1 MNSSH
6 QMNDQHESSFRD
18 PAGYIYQHEGI
29 FYRFVSDNYTKE
41 YEFAKQHGVYADAVR
56 QHLLLPFKEID
67 ERHIDQAELYKTLLP
82 NQLTFQTFPWEWC
95 FDQYKDAALTTLSLN
110 QLALNKGMILKDATP
125 LNIQLV
131 DGHCQWI
138 DHLSFDI
145 YDEKKPW
152 IAYRQFCEMFLN
164 PLLIA
169 SYCKTDIH
177 RLSAAYPSGITAL
190 QTAALLPFKS
200 RLNIHIQL
208 HVYLQAGIQKK
219 KKSAPEK
226 QTIFSRE
233 KLLRIMESLISC
245 IQSLT
250 FRSVQTVWSDYYE
263 ETILS
268 KDYLEDKKLILSE
281 YLNELSYQTV
291 FDAGCNDGIFS
302 FLCKKEALVISS
314 DGDASCIN
322 RLYKQI
328 KQDKITHINPVVIDL
343 MQPTGGMGWDNRE
356 QNPFFER
363 KEYDLILVL
372 ALMHHLCIGK
382 NLPFTK
388 LAKFLATHGRQVLIE
403 YIPKD
408 DPKVIEL
415 LRNRQDIF
423 YAYDRY
429 HFEKA
434 FDVYFRLEKATP
446 IGGTK
451 RLLYKM
457 TRK

>member
-1 MNSSH
+1 MINNISMNE
-6 QMNDQHESSFRD
+6 QHESSFRD
-18 PAGYIYQHEGI
+18 PAGYIYKHEGT
-29 FYRFVSDNYTKE
+29 FYRFVSDNYTND
-41 YEFAKQHGVYADAVR
+41 YDFAQQKGLYSEAVK
-56 QHLLLPFKEID
+56 QHLLLPFKEIN
-67 ERHIDQAELYKTLLP
+67 EKHIDKPEFYKTLLP
-82 NQLTFQTFPWEWC
+82 EQLAFLTYPWEWC
-95 FDQYKDAALTTLSLN
+95 FAQYKNAALTTLSLN

-131 DGHCQWI
+131 NGHGVWI
-138 DHLSFDI
+138 DHLSFEI
-145 YDEKKPW
+145 YDGKKPW

-169 SYCKTDIH
+169 SYCRVDVN
-177 RLSAAYPSGITAL
+177 RLSAAYPSGITAT
-190 QTAALLPFKS
+190 QTAAVLPFKS
-200 RLNIHIQL
+200 RFNIHVQL
-208 HVYLQAGIQKK
+208 HVFLQARVQQKRK
-219 KKSAPEK
+219 EENK
-226 QTIFSRE
+226 QAIFSRE
-233 KLLRIMESLISC
+233 KLERVLDSLKTC

-250 FRSVQTVWSDYYE
+250 YRPVQTVWSDYYE

-268 KDYLEDKKLILSE
+268 KEYLEDKKRILSE
-281 YLNELSYQTV
+281 YLNDLNYQTV
-291 FDAGCNDGIFS
+291 FDAGCNDGTFS
-302 FLCKKEALVISS
+302 LLCKKDALVVSA

-322 RLYKQI
+322 RLYEHI
-328 KQDKITHINPVVIDL
+328 KENKIEHVNPVVLDL

-356 QNPFFER
+356 QDRFFER
-363 KEYDLILVL
+363 KEFDLILGL

-388 LAKFLATHGRQVLIE
+388 LAAFLATHGRQLLIE

-408 DPKVIEL
+408 DPKVVEL

-434 FDVYFRLEKATP
+434 FDEYFRLEKATP
-446 IGGTK
+446 IGGTR

-457 TRK
+457 TRI